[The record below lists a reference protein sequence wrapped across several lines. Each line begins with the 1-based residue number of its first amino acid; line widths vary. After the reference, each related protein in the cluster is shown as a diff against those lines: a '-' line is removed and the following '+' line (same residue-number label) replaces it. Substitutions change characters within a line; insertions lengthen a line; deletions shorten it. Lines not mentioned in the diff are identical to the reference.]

1 MQRLSGRLQE
11 LNHRESLPRKGP
23 HTSTSWK
30 IISLGATSKLG
41 YNLVRVVAYRIN
53 RQAQKVVR

>member
-23 HTSTSWK
+23 HASTSWK
-30 IISLGATSKLG
+30 IISLGAMSKLG
-41 YNLVRVVAYRIN
+41 YNLVQVVAYRLT
-53 RQAQKVVR
+53 VRPKKW

>member
-41 YNLVRVVAYRIN
+41 YNLVQVVAYRLT
-53 RQAQKVVR
+53 VRPKKW